1 MDTTSFAH
9 VGEGRFDG
17 SIRCL
22 ISVVNGPSFKGVAS
36 NLSANGLLVEVAGEL
51 LPARN
56 ADVEVFLRASS
67 NTPAL
72 CVHGVVARRSNR
84 EDRTA
89 EGNMGVGIRITEAPA
104 EYHALFVDESAN
116 RSERRPHTPYPLLA
130 YDGNTLDDV
139 FELLEEMGAQPRH
152 VRVTGPEGLKGWQ
165 DVPKLLLVD
174 AADALTLDI
183 PHQADHQGVL
193 RVAIASSQS
202 EVLGSLLRRLGYQYL
217 IRRPL
222 HRDAIE
228 ILFRNLLHKGQSRRA
243 SPRVVLGAS
252 AELRTRSWTPTRPC
266 SLLDLS
272 RGGCLLASRRRIPL
286 RKKVQLLVG
295 GEITGARGLVLTGHV
310 IRRRYDD
317 ASMQWQVA
325 LRFHPSVE
333 AQGVQI
339 GRLLR
344 STTVAPA
351 KKLEATPG
359 QRLFA
364 FARRALGHGKKLLP
378 LPGHPDRRRDA
389 RARFDRHVCK
399 LDESGTRVTALLTGY
414 DLTTRGMRVQPHPE
428 LEVGT
433 HFSLSLHDQT
443 RQRPI
448 EVSAEVI
455 RDDGPDGLALR
466 FLDLNTDLA
475 GRIDGLVA
483 ALPAANSLVMAG
495 IESSIENIATR

>member
-1 MDTTSFAH
+1 MDTSSSAH
-9 VGEGRFDG
+9 VGEGRFEG

-22 ISVVNGPSFKGVAS
+22 ISVVDGASFKGVAS
-36 NLSANGLLVEVAGEL
+36 SFSANGLFIEVAGEF
-51 LPARN
+51 LPGRN
-56 ADVEVFLRASS
+56 TEVEVFLRASS
-67 NTPAL
+67 NTPPL
-72 CVHGVVARRSNR
+72 ILRGVVARRSNS
-84 EDRTA
+84 EDKTP
-89 EGNMGVGIRITEAPA
+89 EGKMGVGIRISEAPP
-104 EYHALFVDESAN
+104 EYHALFVDESVQ

-139 FELLEEMGAQPRH
+139 LEMLEEMGAQPR
-152 VRVTGPEGLKGWQ
+152 RTNATGPEGLKGWE
-165 DVPKLLLVD
+165 DVPRLLMVD
-174 AADALTLDI
+174 AADALTLDV
-183 PHQADHQGVL
+183 PHQADQQGVL

-222 HRDAIE
+222 HRDAVE

-243 SPRVVLGAS
+243 SPRVVLGVG
-252 AELRTRSWTPTRPC
+252 AELQTHSWVPARPC
-266 SLLDLS
+266 SVLDLS
-272 RGGCLLASRRRIPL
+272 RGGCLLASRRRIGL
-286 RKKVQLLVG
+286 RKKVKLLIGSEV
-295 GEITGARGLVLTGHV
+295 TGTRGLVLTGHV

-317 ASMQWQVA
+317 ASMEWQIA

-339 GRLLR
+339 GRLLQ

-351 KKLEATPG
+351 NKLKATPG
-359 QRLFA
+359 QAVFA
-364 FARRALGHGKKLLP
+364 LAHRALGLGRNFLP
-378 LPGHPDRRRDA
+378 LPGHPDRRRDS

-428 LEVGT
+428 LELGT

-448 EVSAEVI
+448 ELSAEVI

-483 ALPAANSLVMAG
+483 ALPAASSLVMAG
-495 IESSIENIATR
+495 IESSVENIATR